1 MKNKKWLI
9 ILIVAFPSM
18 FWLILE
24 SSNINSRKLPYYGEK
39 LLNKNGD
46 TIYHKVS
53 DLFYEKV
60 NVDSSV
66 NFKQEKIFIL
76 GTYNK
81 KQETI
86 KKFNC
91 NKCSE
96 TLFIYYDIEKSQ
108 YFVNGE
114 RLEELRNAILEK
126 KRGIGILKKKLVENI
141 NEQIKDFLQIKI
153 IKEEEELNH
162 LIQNEKEL
170 TKSAPKEDTQV

>member
-1 MKNKKWLI
+1 MSSTLVNCPYCNSNQKIFHISYNLKK
-9 ILIVAFPSM
+9 F
-18 FWLILE
+18 
-24 SSNINSRKLPYYGEK
+24 
-39 LLNKNGD
+39 LNK
-46 TIYHKVS
+46 
-53 DLFYEKV
+53 FEKA
-60 NVDSSV
+60 
-66 NFKQEKIFIL
+66 EIFIL

-114 RLEELRNAILEK
+114 RIEELRNAILEK
-126 KRGIGILKKKLVENI
+126 KRSIEILKKKLVENI
-141 NEQIKDFLQIKI
+141 NEQIKDILQIKV

-162 LIQNEKEL
+162 LIQEEKEL
-170 TKSAPKEDTQV
+170 TERAPKEDTQV

>member
-1 MKNKKWLI
+1 MSTTLVNCPYCNSNQKIFHISYNLKK
-9 ILIVAFPSM
+9 F
-18 FWLILE
+18 
-24 SSNINSRKLPYYGEK
+24 
-39 LLNKNGD
+39 LNK
-46 TIYHKVS
+46 
-53 DLFYEKV
+53 FEKA
-60 NVDSSV
+60 
-66 NFKQEKIFIL
+66 EIFIL

-114 RLEELRNAILEK
+114 RIEELRNAILEK
-126 KRGIGILKKKLVENI
+126 KRGIEILKKKLVENI
-141 NEQIKDFLQIKI
+141 NEQIKDILQIKV

-162 LIQNEKEL
+162 LIQEEKEL
-170 TKSAPKEDTQV
+170 TERAPKEDTQV

>member
-1 MKNKKWLI
+1 MSTTLVNCPYCNSNQKIFHIPYNLKK
-9 ILIVAFPSM
+9 F
-18 FWLILE
+18 
-24 SSNINSRKLPYYGEK
+24 
-39 LLNKNGD
+39 LNK
-46 TIYHKVS
+46 
-53 DLFYEKV
+53 FEKA
-60 NVDSSV
+60 
-66 NFKQEKIFIL
+66 EIFIL

-96 TLFIYYDIEKSQ
+96 SLFIYYDIEKSQ

-114 RLEELRNAILEK
+114 RIEELRNAILEK

-141 NEQIKDFLQIKI
+141 NEQIKDILQIKV

-162 LIQNEKEL
+162 LIQEEKEL
-170 TKSAPKEDTQV
+170 TERAPKEDTQV

>member
-1 MKNKKWLI
+1 MRTTLVNCPYCNSNQKIFHISYNLKK
-9 ILIVAFPSM
+9 F
-18 FWLILE
+18 
-24 SSNINSRKLPYYGEK
+24 
-39 LLNKNGD
+39 LNK
-46 TIYHKVS
+46 
-53 DLFYEKV
+53 
-60 NVDSSV
+60 
-66 NFKQEKIFIL
+66 FKKAEIFIL
-76 GTYNK
+76 GTFNK

-114 RLEELRNAILEK
+114 RIEELRNAILEK

-141 NEQIKDFLQIKI
+141 NEQIKDFLRIKS

-162 LIQNEKEL
+162 LIQEEKEL
-170 TKSAPKEDTQV
+170 TQNAVKEGTQV

>member
-1 MKNKKWLI
+1 MRTTLVNCTYCDSNQKIFHISYNLKK
-9 ILIVAFPSM
+9 F
-18 FWLILE
+18 
-24 SSNINSRKLPYYGEK
+24 
-39 LLNKNGD
+39 LN
-46 TIYHKVS
+46 
-53 DLFYEKV
+53 
-60 NVDSSV
+60 

-114 RLEELRNAILEK
+114 RIEELRNAILEK

-141 NEQIKDFLQIKI
+141 NEQIKDFLRIKS

-162 LIQNEKEL
+162 LIQEEKEL
-170 TKSAPKEDTQV
+170 TQNAVKEDTQV

>member
-1 MKNKKWLI
+1 MSTTLVNCPYCDSNQKIFHISYNLKK
-9 ILIVAFPSM
+9 F
-18 FWLILE
+18 
-24 SSNINSRKLPYYGEK
+24 
-39 LLNKNGD
+39 LN
-46 TIYHKVS
+46 
-53 DLFYEKV
+53 
-60 NVDSSV
+60 

-96 TLFIYYDIEKSQ
+96 TLFINYDIEKSQ
-108 YFVNGE
+108 YFVNGK
-114 RLEELRNAILEK
+114 RIEELRNAILEK

-141 NEQIKDFLQIKI
+141 NEQIKDFLRIKS

-162 LIQNEKEL
+162 LIQEEKEL
-170 TKSAPKEDTQV
+170 TQNAVKEDTQV

>member
-1 MKNKKWLI
+1 MKITLVNCPYCNFNQKIFHISYNLKK
-9 ILIVAFPSM
+9 F
-18 FWLILE
+18 
-24 SSNINSRKLPYYGEK
+24 
-39 LLNKNGD
+39 LN
-46 TIYHKVS
+46 
-53 DLFYEKV
+53 
-60 NVDSSV
+60 

-114 RLEELRNAILEK
+114 RIEELRNAILEK

-141 NEQIKDFLQIKI
+141 NEQIKDFLRIKS

-162 LIQNEKEL
+162 LIQEEKEL
-170 TKSAPKEDTQV
+170 TQNAVKEGTQV

>member
-1 MKNKKWLI
+1 MSTTLVNCPYCDSNQKIFHISYNLKK
-9 ILIVAFPSM
+9 F
-18 FWLILE
+18 
-24 SSNINSRKLPYYGEK
+24 
-39 LLNKNGD
+39 LN
-46 TIYHKVS
+46 
-53 DLFYEKV
+53 
-60 NVDSSV
+60 

-96 TLFIYYDIEKSQ
+96 SLFIYYDIEKSQ

-114 RLEELRNAILEK
+114 RIEELRNAILEK

-141 NEQIKDFLQIKI
+141 NEQIKDILQIKV

-162 LIQNEKEL
+162 LIQEEKEL
-170 TKSAPKEDTQV
+170 TERAPKEDTQV

>member
-1 MKNKKWLI
+1 MSTTLVNCPYCDSNQKIFHISYNLKK
-9 ILIVAFPSM
+9 F
-18 FWLILE
+18 
-24 SSNINSRKLPYYGEK
+24 
-39 LLNKNGD
+39 LN
-46 TIYHKVS
+46 
-53 DLFYEKV
+53 
-60 NVDSSV
+60 

-76 GTYNK
+76 GSYNK

-114 RLEELRNAILEK
+114 RIEELRNAILEK

-141 NEQIKDFLQIKI
+141 NEQIKDILQIKV

-162 LIQNEKEL
+162 LIQEEKEL
-170 TKSAPKEDTQV
+170 TERAPKEDTQV

>member
-1 MKNKKWLI
+1 MSTTLVNCPYCNSNQKIFHISYNLKK
-9 ILIVAFPSM
+9 F
-18 FWLILE
+18 
-24 SSNINSRKLPYYGEK
+24 
-39 LLNKNGD
+39 LNK
-46 TIYHKVS
+46 
-53 DLFYEKV
+53 FEKA
-60 NVDSSV
+60 D
-66 NFKQEKIFIL
+66 IFIL

-81 KQETI
+81 KQEKI

-126 KRGIGILKKKLVENI
+126 KRGIEILKKKLVENI
-141 NEQIKDFLQIKI
+141 NEQIKDFLQIKS

-162 LIQNEKEL
+162 LIQEEKEL
-170 TKSAPKEDTQV
+170 TENAVKEATQV

>member
-1 MKNKKWLI
+1 MSTILANCPYCHFNQKIFHISYNLKK
-9 ILIVAFPSM
+9 F
-18 FWLILE
+18 
-24 SSNINSRKLPYYGEK
+24 
-39 LLNKNGD
+39 LNK
-46 TIYHKVS
+46 
-53 DLFYEKV
+53 FEKA
-60 NVDSSV
+60 
-66 NFKQEKIFIL
+66 EIFIL

-114 RLEELRNAILEK
+114 RIEELRNAILEK
-126 KRGIGILKKKLVENI
+126 KRGIGILKQKLFENN
-141 NEQIKDFLQIKI
+141 NEQIKEFLQIKS

-162 LIQNEKEL
+162 LIQKEKEL
-170 TKSAPKEDTQV
+170 TERAPKEDTQV

>member
-1 MKNKKWLI
+1 MSTTLVNCPYCDSNQKIFHISYNLKK
-9 ILIVAFPSM
+9 F
-18 FWLILE
+18 
-24 SSNINSRKLPYYGEK
+24 
-39 LLNKNGD
+39 LN
-46 TIYHKVS
+46 
-53 DLFYEKV
+53 
-60 NVDSSV
+60 

-114 RLEELRNAILEK
+114 RIEELRNAILEK

-141 NEQIKDFLQIKI
+141 NEQIKDFLRIKS

-162 LIQNEKEL
+162 LIQEEKEL
-170 TKSAPKEDTQV
+170 TQNAVKEGT

>member
-1 MKNKKWLI
+1 MSTTLVNCPYCDSNQKIFHISYNLKK
-9 ILIVAFPSM
+9 F
-18 FWLILE
+18 
-24 SSNINSRKLPYYGEK
+24 
-39 LLNKNGD
+39 LNK
-46 TIYHKVS
+46 
-53 DLFYEKV
+53 FEKA
-60 NVDSSV
+60 
-66 NFKQEKIFIL
+66 EIFIL

-81 KQETI
+81 KQEKI

-114 RLEELRNAILEK
+114 RIEELRNAILEK

-141 NEQIKDFLQIKI
+141 NEQIKEFLQIKS

-162 LIQNEKEL
+162 LIEKEKEL
-170 TKSAPKEDTQV
+170 TERAPKEDTQV

>member
-1 MKNKKWLI
+1 MSTTLVNCPYCNSNQKIFHISYNLKK
-9 ILIVAFPSM
+9 F
-18 FWLILE
+18 
-24 SSNINSRKLPYYGEK
+24 
-39 LLNKNGD
+39 LN
-46 TIYHKVS
+46 
-53 DLFYEKV
+53 
-60 NVDSSV
+60 

-114 RLEELRNAILEK
+114 RIEELRNAILEK

-141 NEQIKDFLQIKI
+141 NKQIKDFLRIKS

-162 LIQNEKEL
+162 LIQEEKEL
-170 TKSAPKEDTQV
+170 TQNAVK

>member
-1 MKNKKWLI
+1 MSTILVNCPYCDSNKKIFHISYNLKKF
-9 ILIVAFPSM
+9 LSKF
-18 FWLILE
+18 
-24 SSNINSRKLPYYGEK
+24 EK
-39 LLNKNGD
+39 A
-46 TIYHKVS
+46 
-53 DLFYEKV
+53 E
-60 NVDSSV
+60 
-66 NFKQEKIFIL
+66 IFIL

-81 KQETI
+81 KQEII

-108 YFVNGE
+108 YFVKGE
-114 RLEELRNAILEK
+114 RIEELRNAITDK
-126 KRGIGILKKKLVENI
+126 KRGIEILKKKLVENI

>member
-1 MKNKKWLI
+1 MSTTLVNCPYCDSNQKIFHISYNLKK
-9 ILIVAFPSM
+9 F
-18 FWLILE
+18 
-24 SSNINSRKLPYYGEK
+24 
-39 LLNKNGD
+39 LN
-46 TIYHKVS
+46 
-53 DLFYEKV
+53 
-60 NVDSSV
+60 

-114 RLEELRNAILEK
+114 RIEELRNAILEK

-141 NEQIKDFLQIKI
+141 NEQIKDFLRKKS

-162 LIQNEKEL
+162 LIQKEKEL
-170 TKSAPKEDTQV
+170 TQNTVKEVIQV

>member
-1 MKNKKWLI
+1 MKITLVNCPYCNLNQKIFHISYNLKK
-9 ILIVAFPSM
+9 F
-18 FWLILE
+18 
-24 SSNINSRKLPYYGEK
+24 
-39 LLNKNGD
+39 LN
-46 TIYHKVS
+46 
-53 DLFYEKV
+53 
-60 NVDSSV
+60 

-114 RLEELRNAILEK
+114 RIEELRNAILEK
-126 KRGIGILKKKLVENI
+126 KRGIEILKKKLVENI
-141 NEQIKDFLQIKI
+141 NEQIKDFLRIKS

-162 LIQNEKEL
+162 LIQKEKEL
-170 TKSAPKEDTQV
+170 TERAPKEDTQV

>member
-1 MKNKKWLI
+1 MSTTLVNCPYCDSNQKIFHISYNLKK
-9 ILIVAFPSM
+9 F
-18 FWLILE
+18 
-24 SSNINSRKLPYYGEK
+24 
-39 LLNKNGD
+39 LNK
-46 TIYHKVS
+46 
-53 DLFYEKV
+53 FEKA
-60 NVDSSV
+60 
-66 NFKQEKIFIL
+66 KIFIL

-114 RLEELRNAILEK
+114 RIEELRNAILEK

-141 NEQIKDFLQIKI
+141 NEQIKDILQIKV

-162 LIQNEKEL
+162 LIQEEKEL
-170 TKSAPKEDTQV
+170 TERAPKEDTQV

>member
-1 MKNKKWLI
+1 MRTTLVNCPYCNSNQKIFHISYNLKK
-9 ILIVAFPSM
+9 F
-18 FWLILE
+18 
-24 SSNINSRKLPYYGEK
+24 
-39 LLNKNGD
+39 LN
-46 TIYHKVS
+46 
-53 DLFYEKV
+53 
-60 NVDSSV
+60 

-114 RLEELRNAILEK
+114 RIEELRNAILEK
-126 KRGIGILKKKLVENI
+126 KRGIEILKKKVVENI
-141 NEQIKDFLQIKI
+141 NQQIKDFLQIKS

-162 LIQNEKEL
+162 LIQKEKEL
-170 TKSAPKEDTQV
+170 TQNAVK

>member
-1 MKNKKWLI
+1 MSTTLVNCPYCDSNQKIFHISYNLKK
-9 ILIVAFPSM
+9 F
-18 FWLILE
+18 
-24 SSNINSRKLPYYGEK
+24 
-39 LLNKNGD
+39 LN
-46 TIYHKVS
+46 
-53 DLFYEKV
+53 
-60 NVDSSV
+60 

-114 RLEELRNAILEK
+114 RIEELRNAILEK
-126 KRGIGILKKKLVENI
+126 KRGIEILKKKLVENI
-141 NEQIKDFLQIKI
+141 NEQIKDILQIKV

-162 LIQNEKEL
+162 LIQEEKEL
-170 TKSAPKEDTQV
+170 TERAPKEDTQV

>member
-1 MKNKKWLI
+1 MKITLVNCPYCNLDQKIFHISYNLKK
-9 ILIVAFPSM
+9 F
-18 FWLILE
+18 
-24 SSNINSRKLPYYGEK
+24 
-39 LLNKNGD
+39 LN
-46 TIYHKVS
+46 
-53 DLFYEKV
+53 
-60 NVDSSV
+60 

-76 GTYNK
+76 GTYSK

-114 RLEELRNAILEK
+114 RIEELRNAILEK

-141 NEQIKDFLQIKI
+141 NEQIKDILQIKV

-162 LIQNEKEL
+162 LIQEEKEL
-170 TKSAPKEDTQV
+170 TERAPKEDTQV

>member
-1 MKNKKWLI
+1 MRTTLVNCPYCDSNQKIFHISYNLKK
-9 ILIVAFPSM
+9 F
-18 FWLILE
+18 
-24 SSNINSRKLPYYGEK
+24 
-39 LLNKNGD
+39 LN
-46 TIYHKVS
+46 
-53 DLFYEKV
+53 
-60 NVDSSV
+60 

-96 TLFIYYDIEKSQ
+96 TLFINYDIEKSQ
-108 YFVNGE
+108 YFVNGK
-114 RLEELRNAILEK
+114 RIEELRNAILEK

-141 NEQIKDFLQIKI
+141 NEQIKDFLRIKS

-162 LIQNEKEL
+162 LIQEEKEL
-170 TKSAPKEDTQV
+170 TQNAVKEGTQV

>member
-1 MKNKKWLI
+1 MRTTLVNCPYCDSNQKIFHISYNLKK
-9 ILIVAFPSM
+9 F
-18 FWLILE
+18 
-24 SSNINSRKLPYYGEK
+24 
-39 LLNKNGD
+39 LNK
-46 TIYHKVS
+46 
-53 DLFYEKV
+53 FEKA
-60 NVDSSV
+60 
-66 NFKQEKIFIL
+66 KIFIL

-114 RLEELRNAILEK
+114 RIEELRNAILEK

-141 NEQIKDFLQIKI
+141 NEQIKDFLRIKN

-162 LIQNEKEL
+162 LIQEEKEL
-170 TKSAPKEDTQV
+170 TQNAVKEGTQV

>member
-1 MKNKKWLI
+1 MRTTLVNCPYCNSNQKIFHISYNLKK
-9 ILIVAFPSM
+9 F
-18 FWLILE
+18 
-24 SSNINSRKLPYYGEK
+24 
-39 LLNKNGD
+39 LNK
-46 TIYHKVS
+46 
-53 DLFYEKV
+53 FEKA
-60 NVDSSV
+60 
-66 NFKQEKIFIL
+66 EIFIL
-76 GTYNK
+76 GTCNK

-114 RLEELRNAILEK
+114 RVEELRNAIMDK

-141 NEQIKDFLQIKI
+141 NEQIKDFLEKKI

-162 LIQNEKEL
+162 LIQEEKEL
-170 TKSAPKEDTQV
+170 TQSAVKEATQV

>member
-1 MKNKKWLI
+1 MRTTLVNCPYCNSNQKIFHISYNLKK
-9 ILIVAFPSM
+9 F
-18 FWLILE
+18 
-24 SSNINSRKLPYYGEK
+24 
-39 LLNKNGD
+39 LN
-46 TIYHKVS
+46 
-53 DLFYEKV
+53 
-60 NVDSSV
+60 

-76 GTYNK
+76 GTNNK
-81 KQETI
+81 KQEKI

-108 YFVNGE
+108 YLVNGK

-141 NEQIKDFLQIKI
+141 NKQIKDFLRIKS

-162 LIQNEKEL
+162 LIQEEKEL
-170 TKSAPKEDTQV
+170 TERAPKEDTQV

>member
-1 MKNKKWLI
+1 MSTTLVNCPYCDSNQKIFHISYNLKK
-9 ILIVAFPSM
+9 F
-18 FWLILE
+18 
-24 SSNINSRKLPYYGEK
+24 
-39 LLNKNGD
+39 LN
-46 TIYHKVS
+46 
-53 DLFYEKV
+53 
-60 NVDSSV
+60 

-108 YFVNGE
+108 YFVNGK

-141 NEQIKDFLQIKI
+141 NEQIKDFLRIKS

-162 LIQNEKEL
+162 LIQEEKEL
-170 TKSAPKEDTQV
+170 TQNAVKEDTQV

>member
-1 MKNKKWLI
+1 MSTTLVNCPYCDSNQKIFHISYNLKK
-9 ILIVAFPSM
+9 F
-18 FWLILE
+18 
-24 SSNINSRKLPYYGEK
+24 
-39 LLNKNGD
+39 LN
-46 TIYHKVS
+46 
-53 DLFYEKV
+53 
-60 NVDSSV
+60 

-114 RLEELRNAILEK
+114 RIEKLRNAITDK
-126 KRGIGILKKKLVENI
+126 KRGIEILKKKLVENI
-141 NEQIKDFLQIKI
+141 NEQIKDFLQIKS

-162 LIQNEKEL
+162 LIQEEKEL
-170 TKSAPKEDTQV
+170 TERAPKEDTQV

>member
-1 MKNKKWLI
+1 MSTTLVNC
-9 ILIVAFPSM
+9 PYCD
-18 FWLILE
+18 
-24 SSNINSRKLPYYGEK
+24 SN
-39 LLNKNGD
+39 
-46 TIYHKVS
+46 
-53 DLFYEKV
+53 
-60 NVDSSV
+60 
-66 NFKQEKIFIL
+66 QKIFHIS
-76 GTYNK
+76 YNL
-81 KQETI
+81 

-126 KRGIGILKKKLVENI
+126 KRGIEILKKKLVENI